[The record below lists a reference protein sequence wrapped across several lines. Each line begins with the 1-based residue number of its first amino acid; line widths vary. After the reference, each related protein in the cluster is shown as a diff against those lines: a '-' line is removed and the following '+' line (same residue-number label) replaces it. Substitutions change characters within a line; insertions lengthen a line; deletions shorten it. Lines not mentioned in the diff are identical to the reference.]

1 MKKVFLVI
9 LLFVSSI
16 GFSQSPNDTIIHKEN
31 IDIRYLEKLCME
43 VLNKYRLSKGVNILK
58 VDSNL
63 CKSSIKHSQW
73 MEKNN
78 KFQHSHSGV
87 GENILSLSLSAGL
100 TYKIMSEEIIESWI
114 KSPPHNANML
124 DSGYKFMG
132 LGVQIYH
139 TKYKTRGFY
148 VTLQLK

>member
-1 MKKVFLVI
+1 MKKLVVVVMM
-9 LLFVSSI
+9 FV
-16 GFSQSPNDTIIHKEN
+16 GGVCYGQSPNDTIIHREN
-31 IDIRYLEKLCME
+31 IDLRYLEKLCME
-43 VLNKYRLSKGVNILK
+43 VLNEYRLSKGVNILK

-87 GENILSLSLSAGL
+87 GENILELSINWGL
-100 TYKIMSEEIIESWI
+100 TYKLMSEAIIQSWI
-114 KSPPHNANML
+114 ESPPHNANML

-132 LGVQIYH
+132 LGVQLYH